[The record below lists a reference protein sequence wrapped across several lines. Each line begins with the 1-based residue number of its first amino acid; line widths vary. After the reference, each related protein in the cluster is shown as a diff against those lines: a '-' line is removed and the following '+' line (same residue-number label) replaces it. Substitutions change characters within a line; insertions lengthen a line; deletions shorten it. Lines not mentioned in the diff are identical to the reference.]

1 MNKKNSYRVKAK
13 QKIVAS
19 FLLMFVVIFLSGCG
33 CKPAAQQRYTVEL
46 EVWGLFDDSD
56 VYSDI
61 FSVYTTYVN
70 NNVSRINYRKFT
82 PDTYKK
88 ELLDA
93 LATGQ
98 GPDIFLIHNTWLPIF
113 GDKVVPAPTQILD
126 EKRFRENFVDVAV
139 DDFLY
144 QGQPYAAPLSI
155 NTLALFYNSDL
166 LNEAGIVSPPTTWEE
181 FVSDSKKMTRVSAG
195 NKVTRSGAVM
205 GTAYN
210 INRSVDIV
218 SALMLQG
225 GTQMADLPR
234 GIALFDNVV
243 RSGEKDVS
251 AGENALDFYTQF
263 ANNSSSMYS
272 WNMDSH
278 YSLDAFSEGWAAMML
293 SYSWNI
299 ATIQS
304 KSPNLNFS
312 IAPLPQLEGNQT
324 INYANYWA
332 FAVSKNKTADVN
344 YLKTKNLA
352 AVSNEIRTAEA
363 WKLISFLT
371 TKNIG
376 TSLDVAKQKGAIPMD
391 YDPTVEYLKK
401 TYNPAARRDLIERQK
416 NDPIMGTFA
425 VQNLTARSW
434 YQADPEAIEAIFL
447 NMIDEVNKGKS
458 TVREAIKSAG
468 IRVTQLMQK

>member
-1 MNKKNSYRVKAK
+1 MKILRKK
-13 QKIVAS
+13 QKIATM
-19 FLLMFVVIFLSGCG
+19 FLSIFVVVLFSGCG
-33 CKPAAQQRYTVEL
+33 CKPAVEEKYAITL
-46 EVWGLFDDSD
+46 DVWGLFDDSD

-61 FSVYTTYVN
+61 FNIYTAYVGT
-70 NNVSRINYRKFT
+70 NVKINYRKFT

-113 GDKVVPAPTQILD
+113 GDKITPAPSQILN
-126 EKRFRENFVDVAV
+126 EKRFRENFVDVAA

-144 QGQPYAAPLSI
+144 QGQPYAAPMTI
-155 NTLALFYNSDL
+155 NTLALFYNRDL
-166 LNEAGIVSPPTTWEE
+166 LNEAGITSPPATWEE
-181 FVSDSKKMTRVSAG
+181 FVDYSKKITRVAVG
-195 NKVTRSGAVM
+195 NNVVRSGAIM

-225 GTQMADLPR
+225 GTKMTDLSK
-234 GIALFDNVV
+234 GMALFDNVI
-243 RSGEKDVS
+243 RSGDRDVS
-251 AGENALDFYTQF
+251 AGENALTFYTQF
-263 ANNSSSMYS
+263 ADNSSSMYS

-293 SYSWNI
+293 NYSWNI
-299 ATIQS
+299 ATIQA

-332 FAVSKNKTADVN
+332 FAVSKNKIINADYAKN
-344 YLKTKNLA
+344 KNLT

-371 TKNIG
+371 TKNTG
-376 TSLDVAKQKGAIPMD
+376 TSLDVAKGKGAIPMD
-391 YDPTVEYLKK
+391 YDPTIEYLKK
-401 TYNPAARRDLIERQK
+401 TNNPAARRDLIERQK
-416 NDPIMGTFA
+416 SDPIMGTFA
-425 VQNLTARSW
+425 VQNITAKSW
-434 YQADPEAIEAIFL
+434 YQVDPEAVEAIFL
-447 NMIDEVNKGKS
+447 NMIDEVNKGRS

-468 IRVTQLMQK
+468 VRVTQLMQK